1 MKCVRCGTEWQTD
14 KPKRI
19 VTCPHC
25 QQMMTLDDAA
35 EKRLKHSGAFL
46 IFAIATA
53 MGYGL
58 WDWSE
63 NGKILVMFISVTAAI
78 ILLNYINGLALRLTA
93 WRKPLTYR
101 AMTKE
106 ERDQILRKRNTERKK
121 K

>member
-46 IFAIATA
+46 IFVIATA
-53 MGYGL
+53 MSYGL

-106 ERDQILRKRNTERKK
+106 ERDQILRKRSTERKK